1 MAIFPVCQ
9 YGGIVE
15 HAPFSK
21 AARAGGSPLPD
32 THQLLDNSTLTWR
45 LKEQPDGVLVELRG
59 ELSESAELERLRR
72 RLVGTVVLHLGAV
85 RRVNSGGVRE
95 WVNFIGPLSQ
105 KLPVVLTHCSPA
117 VVAQLNM
124 IYNFRGQARVRSFL
138 APYVCTRCDAEEEKL
153 VDVETH
159 FADRSSRQLPAFAC
173 GRCGSAMDFDEVAD
187 RYLSFL
193 QDV

>member
-1 MAIFPVCQ
+1 VA
-9 YGGIVE
+9 
-15 HAPFSK
+15 
-21 AARAGGSPLPD
+21 D
-32 THQLLDNSTLTWR
+32 TQLLDGSTLTWR
-45 LKEQPDGVLVELRG
+45 LKDQPDAVLVELRG
-59 ELSESAELERLRR
+59 DLSESAELERLRR
-72 RLVGTVVLHLGAV
+72 RLTGKVVFHLGAV
-85 RRVNSGGVRE
+85 RRINSGGVRE

-105 KLPVVLTHCSPA
+105 RTEVILTHCSPA

-153 VDVETH
+153 VDVESH
-159 FADRSSRQLPAFAC
+159 FADRGSRRMPAFAC
-173 GRCGSAMDFDEVAD
+173 GACGAAMDFDEVAD